1 MSILVFIFGFT
12 FGILVSSLVPTSPL
26 LAAFFLMISAGILSA
41 EKIVHRKISK
51 NIWLLSL
58 VILSFSFGIMRF
70 DIKDFHEPGIL
81 EQEAGQKI
89 DLKGIVA
96 SEPERRETDTRFVLK
111 TNDEKVLVSTDMYS
125 PIQYGDEA
133 SVSGKLKKPDMIT
146 DDLGRQFDYAKYLA
160 KDDIYYTMSF
170 AKADVLASGKGN
182 PVRSFLIKIKS
193 AFDKRTKAILSEPES
208 SLLSGLLIAGKQALP
223 KTVLEDFRRAGV
235 VHIVVLSGFNITV
248 VAEFFF
254 LIFGS
259 IFLFFK
265 SRKTYLPGI
274 ASVAGIILFVAM
286 AGASASI
293 VRAAIM
299 ALVAVGGKLTHR
311 QYHAGRALIFAAFL
325 MFIQNPKVLIFDPS
339 FQLSFLATLGM
350 IYLTPL
356 VERYL
361 QKVPVKFGLR
371 EMISVTLAT
380 QVAVL
385 PFIIYSMGNVS
396 LVSLAANI
404 LILPVV
410 PFTMLVGFIA
420 TLISFVTWTLAL
432 PFTLISHA
440 LLWWMLSVAHF
451 LGNLRFAYIQV
462 SNFSIWLAL
471 LAYAAIIFLFLRLRN
486 SPERSAN

>member
-26 LAAFFLMISAGILSA
+26 LAAFFFIISAGILSA

-58 VILSFSFGIMRF
+58 AILSFSFGVMRF
-70 DIKDFHEPGIL
+70 DIKDFHEAGVL
-81 EQEAGQKI
+81 ERQVGQKI
-89 DLKGIVA
+89 NVTGIVV
-96 SEPERRETDTRFVLK
+96 SEPEKRETDTRFVLK
-111 TNDEKVLVSTDMYS
+111 TDDEKVLVSTDMYS
-125 PIQYGDEA
+125 PILYGDEA
-133 SVSGKLKKPDMIT
+133 SVSGKLKKPDVIT
-146 DDLGRQFDYAKYLA
+146 DDLGRQFDYSKYLA

-170 AKADVLASGKGN
+170 AKADLIARGKGN
-182 PVRSFLIKIKS
+182 PIRSFLIKIKT

-254 LIFGS
+254 LIFGT
-259 IFLFFK
+259 IFLFFR
-265 SRKTYLPGI
+265 SRKTYLPGV
-274 ASVAGIILFVAM
+274 ASVLGIILFVAM

-311 QYHAGRALIFAAFL
+311 QYHAGRALVFAAFL
-325 MFIQNPKVLIFDPS
+325 MFMQNPKVLIFDPS
-339 FQLSFLATLGM
+339 FQLSFMATLGM

-380 QVAVL
+380 QFAVL
-385 PFIIYSMGNVS
+385 PFIIYSMGNIS
-396 LVSLAANI
+396 LVSLLANI
-404 LILPVV
+404 LILPIV
-410 PFTMLVGFIA
+410 PFTMLVGFIS
-420 TLISFVTWTLAL
+420 TLVAFVAPVVAI
-432 PFTLISHA
+432 PFTIVSHV
-440 LLWWMLSVAHF
+440 LLSWMLSVAHF
-451 LGNLRFAYIQV
+451 LGNLK
-462 SNFSIWLAL
+462 FSYVQIPDFSVWLML
-471 LAYAAIIFLFLRLRN
+471 LSYAAIIVLFLRLRN
-486 SPERSAN
+486 SPVRSAN